1 MVTRTVKLAKVF
13 DIIARDDVISVQGF
27 CDTIPGI
34 TYANGLP
41 WESDELCELAL
52 QAAIEDWKKR
62 RDEDVWGTTSNKP
75 QLDIY
80 WKVVETLET
89 EVV

>member
-1 MVTRTVKLAKVF
+1 MVTRIVKQVKVF

-34 TYANGLP
+34 TYANSVP

-52 QAAIEDWKKR
+52 QAAIKDWKKR
-62 RDEDVWGTTSNKP
+62 RDEDTWGTTSHKP

-80 WKVVETLET
+80 WKLIEMSEE
-89 EVV
+89 EVA

>member
-1 MVTRTVKLAKVF
+1 MVTRTVKQVKVF
-13 DIIARDDVISVQGF
+13 DIIAKDDVISVQGF

-34 TYANGLP
+34 TYANGVL

-52 QAAIEDWKKR
+52 QAAIKDWKKR
-62 RDEDVWGTTSNKP
+62 RNEDAWGTTSKKP

-80 WKVVETLET
+80 WKLVEMSEE
-89 EVV
+89 EVA